1 MTISWKIKTR
11 RGKLDVGRA
20 QAVWARF
27 GKYVRPHR
35 MALFL
40 AFLSALGVIAA
51 AVAAPWPIKVVF
63 DYILTPGGMDGSW
76 IATGLAAVS
85 SDATSALAWVCGA
98 ILLVAVI
105 DGTFAHI
112 RDVLL
117 AKTGQEVVGRIRS
130 DLFAHMQRLAPSDLD
145 RYHTGGLLMRLT
157 GDIQMLRQMLVNAV
171 IVAVQS
177 VLQVVAM
184 AVVMFYLNPTL
195 ALIGLLT
202 VPISLWASWRIS
214 RKIRKAV
221 TKQRERESEVA
232 SHAHDVLGAMA
243 IVQAFNRE
251 ATEHQRFKRQNRSSI
266 RAGLRAT
273 RLQSKLYRIV
283 SLAAAAGI
291 CAILYVGVRS
301 VLSGAMTAGDLLV
314 FVSYLRAVNK
324 PMRKM
329 AKLAGQVAKA
339 TTCGQRIGEVF
350 AIAPSIADKENAE
363 PIATTRGVLTFEEVT
378 FCYEPGISALSNVT
392 LTIEPGERVAIVGHT
407 GAGKSTL
414 AKLILRFYDPEVG
427 SVRIDGVDLRDVT
440 LASLRERIGWVHQ
453 DTVLFG
459 MTVLENIALGRGDAD
474 RALIESVARKV
485 RAHEFIVDLPKQYD
499 EVLGQGGSTLSGGQ
513 RQRLA
518 LARALL
524 REPGVLM
531 LDEPATGLDEPTRR
545 AVEEAWMT
553 RENTATT
560 LVICHR
566 LDRMDRFDRVIVM
579 RRGEIAGTGTHAE
592 LLANCTEYADLHS
605 AGADDAD
612 ADDEVEVRAAC

>member
-1 MTISWKIKTR
+1 MTLRWKIKTR

-35 MALFL
+35 GALFL

-105 DGTFAHI
+105 DGTFAYT

-157 GDIQMLRQMLVNAV
+157 GDIQMLRQMLVNAG

-195 ALIGLLT
+195 ALIGMLT

-221 TKQRERESEVA
+221 AKQRERESEVA

-350 AIAPSIADKENAE
+350 AIAPSIADKEDAE
-363 PIATTRGVLTFEEVT
+363 PIVTTRGILTFEDVT
-378 FCYEPGISALSNVT
+378 FCYEPGISVLSNVT

-414 AKLILRFYDPEVG
+414 AKLILRFYDPDEG

-545 AVEEAWMT
+545 AVEEAWMAQD
-553 RENTATT
+553 NTATT

-566 LDRMDRFDRVIVM
+566 LDRMDRFDRIIVM

-592 LLANCTEYADLHS
+592 LLANCTEYAGLHS
-605 AGADDAD
+605 AGADESDDA
-612 ADDEVEVRAAC
+612 VEARAAC

>member
-1 MTISWKIKTR
+1 MTLRWKIKTR

-35 MALFL
+35 GALFL

-105 DGTFAHI
+105 DGTFAYT

-195 ALIGLLT
+195 ALIGMLT

-221 TKQRERESEVA
+221 AKQRERESEVA

-283 SLAAAAGI
+283 SFAAAAGI

-350 AIAPSIADKENAE
+350 AIAPSIADKEDAE
-363 PIATTRGVLTFEEVT
+363 PIVTTRGVLTFEDVT
-378 FCYEPGISALSNVT
+378 FCYEPGISVLSHVT
-392 LTIEPGERVAIVGHT
+392 LAIEPGERVAIVGHT

-414 AKLILRFYDPEVG
+414 AKLILRFYDPDEG

-545 AVEEAWMT
+545 AVEEAWMAHD
-553 RENTATT
+553 NTATT

-566 LDRMDRFDRVIVM
+566 LDRMDRFDRIIVM
-579 RRGEIAGTGTHAE
+579 RRGQIAGTGTHAE
-592 LLANCTEYADLHS
+592 LLANCTEYAGLHS
-605 AGADDAD
+605 AGADES
-612 ADDEVEVRAAC
+612 DDTVEARAAC

>member
-1 MTISWKIKTR
+1 MTLRWKIKTR

-35 MALFL
+35 GALFL

-105 DGTFAHI
+105 DGTFAYT

-195 ALIGLLT
+195 ALIGMLT

-221 TKQRERESEVA
+221 AKQRERESEVA

-283 SLAAAAGI
+283 SFAAAAGI

-350 AIAPSIADKENAE
+350 AIAPSIADKEDAE
-363 PIATTRGVLTFEEVT
+363 PIVTTRGILTFEDVT
-378 FCYEPGISALSNVT
+378 FCYEPGISVLSNVT

-414 AKLILRFYDPEVG
+414 AKLILRFYDPDEG

-545 AVEEAWMT
+545 AVEEAWMAQD
-553 RENTATT
+553 NTATT

-566 LDRMDRFDRVIVM
+566 LDRMDRFDRIIVM

-592 LLANCTEYADLHS
+592 LLANCTEYAGLHS
-605 AGADDAD
+605 AGADESDDA
-612 ADDEVEVRAAC
+612 VEARAAC

>member
-1 MTISWKIKTR
+1 MTLRWKIKTR

-35 MALFL
+35 GALFL

-105 DGTFAHI
+105 DGTFAYT

-130 DLFAHMQRLAPSDLD
+130 DLFAHMQRLAPADLD

-195 ALIGLLT
+195 ALIGMLT

-221 TKQRERESEVA
+221 AKQRERESEVA

-283 SLAAAAGI
+283 SFAAAAGI

-350 AIAPSIADKENAE
+350 AIAPSIADKEDAE
-363 PIATTRGVLTFEEVT
+363 PIVTTRGILTFEDVT
-378 FCYEPGISALSNVT
+378 FCYEPGISVLSHVT
-392 LTIEPGERVAIVGHT
+392 LAIEPGERVAIVGHT

-414 AKLILRFYDPEVG
+414 AKLILRFYDPDEG
-427 SVRIDGVDLRDVT
+427 SVCIDGVDLRDVT

-545 AVEEAWMT
+545 AVEEAWMAQD
-553 RENTATT
+553 NTATT

-566 LDRMDRFDRVIVM
+566 LDRMDRFDRIIVM
-579 RRGEIAGTGTHAE
+579 RRGGIAGTGTHAE
-592 LLANCTEYADLHS
+592 LLANCTEYAGLHS
-605 AGADDAD
+605 AGADESDDA
-612 ADDEVEVRAAC
+612 VEARAAC